1 MKTDIDNG
9 LFHCR
14 LFNAIRQQ
22 RGGALTNGAAVDA
35 VGGDRRAIAGG
46 KIEVAKTDDG
56 QILRN
61 TSSTAFRFHHCPLR
75 QGIGTADNHVKFPF
89 AEEFSVLL
97 PATPVAFRGSH
108 CFSTPDVI
116 LLADTRRPLLR

>member
-1 MKTDIDNG
+1 MKTDINNG

-75 QGIGTADNHVKFPF
+75 QGIGTAGNHVKFPF
-89 AEEFSVLL
+89 DSPSLKSLVCVYPPL
-97 PATPVAFRGSH
+97 
-108 CFSTPDVI
+108 
-116 LLADTRRPLLR
+116 PLLSEDPIVFQHLT